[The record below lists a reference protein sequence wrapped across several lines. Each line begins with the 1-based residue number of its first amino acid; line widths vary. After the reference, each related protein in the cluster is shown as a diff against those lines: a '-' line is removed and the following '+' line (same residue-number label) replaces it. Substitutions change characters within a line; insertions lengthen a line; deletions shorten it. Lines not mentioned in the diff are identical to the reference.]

1 LNNIKTTKMKTYITL
16 FTCFFIGFSVAQN
29 LVYKPKNPA
38 FGGDT
43 FNYQWMLSSAE
54 SQNLL
59 KDPDGEKGY
68 EQQSELERFR
78 DNLNSQLLSYLSREL
93 FDNQFGTGTSGTGF
107 GTHNGVYTFGSL
119 SVELYE
125 SNLGLVV
132 NILDILTGEE
142 TQVIIPRN

>member
-1 LNNIKTTKMKTYITL
+1 MKTYITL
-16 FTCFFIGFSVAQN
+16 FACFFIGFSSAQN

-54 SQNLL
+54 AQNLL
-59 KDPDGEKGY
+59 KDPDGDADF
-68 EQQSELERFR
+68 EQKSELERFR

-93 FDNQFGTGTSGTGF
+93 FDNQFGSGTSGTGTSTGGS
-107 GTHNGVYTFGSL
+107 GTQNGVYTFGSL